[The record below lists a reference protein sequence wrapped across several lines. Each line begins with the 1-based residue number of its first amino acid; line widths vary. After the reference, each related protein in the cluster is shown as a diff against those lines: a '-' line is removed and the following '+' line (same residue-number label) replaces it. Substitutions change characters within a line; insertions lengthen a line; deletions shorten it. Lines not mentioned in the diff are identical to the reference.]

1 MKKDIH
7 FPKDDEVHMAIVSE
21 KDEGE
26 NVWNAYVINTRNSKI
41 DTLLLTSK
49 GYSTRQDEDVKTSVL
64 RRQLLNM
71 EPNTAQKVEEIPEEL
86 HKLTNEFWLSFYDG
100 NTLYDKKF
108 TFSSHT
114 FESDERVKVPVLE
127 KEGILIK

>member
-1 MKKDIH
+1 
-7 FPKDDEVHMAIVSE
+7 
-21 KDEGE
+21 
-26 NVWNAYVINTRNSKI
+26 
-41 DTLLLTSK
+41 
-49 GYSTRQDEDVKTSVL
+49 
-64 RRQLLNM
+64 M

>member
-7 FPKDDEVHMAIVSE
+7 FPKDEEVHMAIVRE

-26 NVWNAYVINTRNSKI
+26 NVWNAYIINTRESKI

-71 EPNTAQKVEEIPEEL
+71 EPHTAQKAEQIPEEL

-100 NTLYDKKF
+100 NTIYDKKF
-108 TFSSHT
+108 TFSSHA
-114 FESDERVKVPVLE
+114 FESDEHITIPVLE